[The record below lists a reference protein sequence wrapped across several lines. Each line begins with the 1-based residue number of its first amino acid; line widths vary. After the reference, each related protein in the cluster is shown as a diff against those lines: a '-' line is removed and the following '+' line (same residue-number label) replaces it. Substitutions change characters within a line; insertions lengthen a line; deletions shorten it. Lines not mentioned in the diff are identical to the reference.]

1 MNFTMLSDLV
11 YQSTLAGTHTCHRV
25 HSEDQTAPLI
35 LSGLFLM
42 PYGGGVELAT
52 AVTPLVTAAHHLA
65 QWPEVKT
72 ARCEVYLLS
81 HNVSAFPLAR
91 SPAQMRQLLR
101 SEHSQGSGVML
112 GRRFRFTGCAEKNM
126 DSSARINSA
135 AGDWRQAR
143 PICSRGGVTGNYFS
157 TCLSEYW

>member
-11 YQSTLAGTHTCHRV
+11 YQSALAGTNTCHRV

-35 LSGLFLM
+35 LRTISYALWRWSRTGDSCDSTRDGSSPLGLNII
-42 PYGGGVELAT
+42 
-52 AVTPLVTAAHHLA
+52 AACRA

-91 SPAQMRQLLR
+91 SPAQMRQVLR

-112 GRRFRFTGCAEKNM
+112 GRRFRFTGCAKKNM
-126 DSSARINSA
+126 DSSARINSV
-135 AGDWRQAR
+135 AGNWRQA
-143 PICSRGGVTGNYFS
+143 C
-157 TCLSEYW
+157 EE